1 MKNDKLTGSTPGQQL
16 SGIFSNSP
24 ERVLFWLIAVIAV
37 LWTVQCTLLQ
47 PVLGRDIL
55 ETVTW
60 GSTWQLG
67 HTKHPPLS
75 GWIGYL
81 TALASS
87 WSNSAMYFIAQISLV
102 IGVYY
107 TWKLAREYFD
117 RYEAALAALLLYTL
131 FYYNPS
137 SMKFCSHFVEAAFMP
152 AFVYYF
158 IAGTKRQHLADWVL
172 FGVFGALAI
181 LGKYAAWMVLFAC
194 FLYMLFDPQARKSF
208 RKPGAWL
215 GAAVLLALVAPH
227 LVWLAQHDFCCIR
240 HLERRVDDDPVPW
253 YWFLLV
259 IGTVLLPLGVQGAA
273 LLLAHCPWRRGE
285 LERVPVRR
293 EGLKIAL
300 FMTGVPAAILLAIAV
315 SGRDVVLMWF
325 SFLASWTGMVTVG
338 LWPWRVTP
346 NFFRKVCIVTALY
359 TLVMLV
365 GTTGDMLWFPRLRCH
380 TDPDQIVRAAQEFYR
395 KNSGGKEIPFVI
407 GDRWL
412 AGVVQFYAPNH
423 PQSFDVDDH
432 ATIKVFRDEIRRR
445 GVLLVGKPGKLR
457 KLLSKPMDGVCSGEA
472 SPGPQCRLL
481 PGLTDSVKFEQFTI
495 RYRTLLGRP
504 DEDDSYFAFVPGEE
518 ALRRGVAAER

>member
-1 MKNDKLTGSTPGQQL
+1 MKDDKFTGIASKKGFADL
-16 SGIFSNSP
+16 FAASP
-24 ERVLFWLIAVIAV
+24 ERVLFWLITVIAV

-60 GSTWQLG
+60 GATWQLG

-117 RYEAALAALLLYTL
+117 RHEAALAALLLYTL
-131 FYYNPS
+131 YYYNPS

-158 IAGTKRQHLADWVL
+158 IAGTKRQHLADWLL

-194 FLYMLFDPQARKSF
+194 FLYMLFDPEARKSF

-215 GAAVLLALVAPH
+215 GAAVMLALVAPH
-227 LVWLAQHDFCCIR
+227 LVWLAEHDFCCLR

-259 IGTVLLPLGVQGAA
+259 IGTALLPLAIQSFM

-300 FMTGVPAAILLAIAV
+300 FVTGVPAAILLAVAV

-325 SFLASWTGMVTVG
+325 SFLASWTGMVAVG
-338 LWPWRVTP
+338 VYPYRVTP
-346 NFFRKVCIVTALY
+346 KLFRNVCIVTALY

-365 GTTGDMLWFPRLRCH
+365 GTTVDMLWIPRLRCH
-380 TDPDQIVRAAQEFYR
+380 TDPAEVVRAAQEFYR
-395 KNSGGKEIPFVI
+395 NNSGGKDIPFVI

-423 PQSFDVDDH
+423 PKSFDVEDVV
-432 ATIKVFRDEIRRR
+432 TIAAFREE
-445 GVLLVGKPGKLR
+445 LR
-457 KLLSKPMDGVCSGEA
+457 KQGALVVAFPRKLK
-472 SPGPQCRLL
+472 
-481 PGLTDSVKFEQFTI
+481 KFPPELRENLKFGKFTI
-495 RYRTLLGRP
+495 SSRALFGKT
-504 DEDDSYFAFVPGEE
+504 DETECCWAIWPGGDAPPRESTSGNCISSGSG
-518 ALRRGVAAER
+518 LY